1 VINCYD
7 LTATVEDFKA
17 DFRPIDF
24 QDGFE
29 EDRQMK
35 KLHII
40 GQIVCAVI
48 TLTSVTANA
57 CTRFIYETG
66 SKTFVVGRS
75 MDWMEDP
82 KTDLWAFP
90 QGRSVMAAWGRVL

>member
-1 VINCYD
+1 
-7 LTATVEDFKA
+7 
-17 DFRPIDF
+17 
-24 QDGFE
+24 
-29 EDRQMK
+29 MK
-35 KLHII
+35 KLRII

-48 TLTSVTANA
+48 ILTSVTANA

-66 SKTFVVGRS
+66 NKTFVVGRS

-90 QGRSVMAAWGRVL
+90 QGMKRDGGLGQSSMEIRFGDRILL